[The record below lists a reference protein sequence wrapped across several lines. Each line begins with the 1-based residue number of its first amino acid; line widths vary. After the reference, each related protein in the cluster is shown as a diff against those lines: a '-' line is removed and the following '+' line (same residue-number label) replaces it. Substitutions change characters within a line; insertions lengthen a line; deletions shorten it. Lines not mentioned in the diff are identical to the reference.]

1 MHNYNLECSE
11 KLYFSEQ
18 IYLNFTDNFLCSFE
32 MQWNFY
38 IANSL
43 MKTTWKLS
51 SSSLFLPLQ
60 SNYHDLMLDFN
71 LP

>member
-18 IYLNFTDNFLCSFE
+18 IYLNFIDNFLCSFE

-38 IANSL
+38 ITKIL
-43 MKTTWKLS
+43 MKTT
-51 SSSLFLPLQ
+51 
-60 SNYHDLMLDFN
+60 
-71 LP
+71 